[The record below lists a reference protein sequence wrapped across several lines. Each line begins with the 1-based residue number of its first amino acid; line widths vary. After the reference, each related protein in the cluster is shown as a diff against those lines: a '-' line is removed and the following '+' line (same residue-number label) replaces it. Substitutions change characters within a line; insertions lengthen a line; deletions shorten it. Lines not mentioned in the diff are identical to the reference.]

1 MVKRAFTLVE
11 LLVVI
16 GIIAVLI
23 GILFPALSTARQQA
37 QTVTCLSNLR
47 QMVIAVHNYAD
58 AFNGQCP
65 IAYYSDFSPT
75 QMVSYNWDFT
85 VTRKLPSGQVTV
97 TPGILWQGSTNVQ
110 IQQCPS
116 FSGNSN
122 APNDPYTGYNYND
135 SYIGGGQSGSLT
147 AAPAKLS
154 QVAKPSR
161 CALFGDGQY
170 SAGADKFMRSPVP
183 GPDDMVFSFTSAW
196 AGTQGFRHRGGT
208 NIAFCDGHAETLF
221 QRFTA
226 LNPQVVAGTG
236 FISNDNSMYQA
247 SFP

>member
-1 MVKRAFTLVE
+1 VAKRAFTLIE

-16 GIIAVLI
+16 GIIVVLI
-23 GILFPALSTARQQA
+23 GVLLPALSTARQQA
-37 QTVTCLSNLR
+37 LTVTCLSNLR

-58 AFNGQCP
+58 AYNGQYP
-65 IAYYSDFSPT
+65 IAYYSDLNST
-75 QMVSYNWDFT
+75 QTVSYNWDFT
-85 VTRKLPSGQVTV
+85 VTRVLATGQITV
-97 TPGILWQGSTNVQ
+97 TPGILWQGSTNAQ

-122 APNDPYTGYNYND
+122 APGDPYCGYNYNA
-135 SYIGGGQSGSLT
+135 SYIGGGQFGSLT
-147 AAPAKLS
+147 ATPARLS
-154 QVAKPSR
+154 QVTRPSH

-170 SAGADKFMRSPVP
+170 SAGANKFMRSPFP
-183 GPDDMVFSFTSAW
+183 GPDDAVFGFNSPW

-208 NIAFCDGHAETLF
+208 NVAFCDGHAETLF

-226 LNPQVVAGTG
+226 LNPQVAAGTG